1 MSLQCKERDLQ
12 PCEARYVCSQTC
24 KHSSQ
29 SQLPHLLASLCRCD
43 GELNSTTTEHLLQP
57 SRCCR
62 QRPETLPGVSSCPTP
77 TTGVPEQW
85 CGLLHTYRT
94 LSSFIRG
101 NWCKALQT
109 HVSSCAQPSPF
120 VGSGFCEHHCSL
132 DSRSPQADC
141 SFPQPGVK
149 AVARSRAW
157 WCCAATDG
165 CPWTRCCGAVIC
177 HPVKQENTCVIP
189 GRVQN
194 YKRCYGSEMN
204 EGGHL

>member
-24 KHSSQ
+24 KQSSQ
-29 SQLPHLLASLCRCD
+29 SQCPHLLASLCRRD
-43 GELNSTTTEHLLQP
+43 RELNSTTTEHLLQP

-85 CGLLHTYRT
+85 CGLLHNYRT
-94 LSSFIRG
+94 SSSFTRG
-101 NWCKALQT
+101 TWCKALQT
-109 HVSSCAQPSPF
+109 HVSSSAQPSPF

-132 DSRSPQADC
+132 DSRSPQADW

-157 WCCAATDG
+157 WCCAPRG
-165 CPWTRCCGAVIC
+165 CKGWMSLDVLLWSCDLPPHETGEEHLC
-177 HPVKQENTCVIP
+177 HP
-189 GRVQN
+189 
-194 YKRCYGSEMN
+194 GSCPELQMT
-204 EGGHL
+204 LRQ